1 MRRPF
6 WVKGTTPWDTF
17 RINTYSFFSIISDTA
32 MTFLGV
38 LCFLGILYLVFYKIP
53 KTVWAVDM
61 KANAVS
67 AKRKAEQN
75 ECFQME
81 YAGKKFYKFN
91 LEGHE
96 YWYVKEFENNVG
108 FCHSE
113 SCPCMTNK
121 VEAVQ

>member
-17 RINTYSFFSIISDTA
+17 RINSYLVLRV
-32 MTFLGV
+32 LG
-38 LCFLGILYLVFYKIP
+38 LFGILYLVFYKIP
-53 KTVWAVDM
+53 KAVIDNG
-61 KANAVS
+61 KEVSAVS
-67 AKRKAEQN
+67 NKRKAEQN
-75 ECFQME
+75 ECFKME

-121 VEAVQ
+121 TEVVR

>member
-17 RINTYSFFSIISDTA
+17 KINFYLVRSIIADT
-32 MTFLGV
+32 TLIILCL
-38 LCFLGILYLVFYKIP
+38 LCFSGILYLFFYKIP
-53 KTVWAVDM
+53 KAIIDTNKEVSE
-61 KANAVS
+61 VS

-75 ECFQME
+75 ECFKME

-96 YWYVKEFENNVG
+96 YWYVKEFENNAG

-113 SCPCMTNK
+113 SCPCRTNK
-121 VEAVQ
+121 LEASR